1 MYVFH
6 RLGGTISAYKI
17 VPDEIDDIKV
27 IISHPRFSEHM
38 QTLTPGG
45 QLFHRIQNILH
56 HYYTIY
62 ILLILDTYLYFT
74 CLNLMYVCGLYLGDS
89 GGLVR

>member
-27 IISHPRFSEHM
+27 IISLAHFPKQI

-45 QLFHRIQNILH
+45 HFCPGLQ
-56 HYYTIY
+56 
-62 ILLILDTYLYFT
+62 ILDTMVT
-74 CLNLMYVCGLYLGDS
+74 LYLHLMCS
-89 GGLVR
+89 Y